1 MSELKSAW
9 EIAQE
14 KANKLGKLS
23 SQEIQRQREQKCRQ
37 IAEATAQKYLDSA
50 EPLNLATELN
60 NYPLEERDLIGR
72 AILNHLIQ
80 AMGLES
86 WSGTSPDPTNE
97 CKIVV
102 AGFIP
107 ASQLTRCNR
116 SGGVHPRLE
125 KIVQGIAAMGPNLQS
140 IVEQIRELSQEY
152 EQAAGKSRQAIENR
166 GREILHQ
173 LRVSGTA
180 VDGINIEATQEWQQS
195 WHKLSEPFALRL
207 DGLKQELINS
217 I

>member
-1 MSELKSAW
+1 
-9 EIAQE
+9 
-14 KANKLGKLS
+14 
-23 SQEIQRQREQKCRQ
+23 
-37 IAEATAQKYLDSA
+37 
-50 EPLNLATELN
+50 
-60 NYPLEERDLIGR
+60 
-72 AILNHLIQ
+72 
-80 AMGLES
+80 
-86 WSGTSPDPTNE
+86 
-97 CKIVV
+97 
-102 AGFIP
+102 
-107 ASQLTRCNR
+107 
-116 SGGVHPRLE
+116 
-125 KIVQGIAAMGPNLQS
+125 VQGIAAMGPNLQS